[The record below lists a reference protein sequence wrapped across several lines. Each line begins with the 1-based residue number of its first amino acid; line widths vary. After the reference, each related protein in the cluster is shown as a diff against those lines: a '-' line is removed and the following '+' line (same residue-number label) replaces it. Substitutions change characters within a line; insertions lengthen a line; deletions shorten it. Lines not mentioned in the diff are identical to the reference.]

1 VLQTN
6 HHLSINTI
14 NLIGIILLSLFA
26 LLFTTLVVFEEYRD
40 FETEVTHL
48 KARYLQQKKEE
59 IKHQTQKVLQ
69 FISYEYKNYR
79 DSLDQEELQQHILD
93 AVNQLYTDLPA
104 NRYIFIYTIDGYN
117 IFDPNHPEIK
127 GQNMMDVTDPT
138 GIPILPEMIRKAQ
151 NGGGYLAY
159 QWEEPSTKQFAPKIS
174 YTEIFKPWNWLIG
187 TGVYM
192 DELEYLVHEKEE
204 AMKERLI
211 KYVMEILTLS
221 AILFGFAFAGI
232 KIINQIIQDE
242 IMTFSEFFNAAAT
255 RYSVINKRRIRIKEF
270 IPLVDYVN
278 RMVATIHQRN
288 RELMQLNLSLEEKV
302 RQKTAKLQQQKEY
315 SEQLVKAQD
324 AFIKTSIHE
333 INTPLAII
341 MAQIDLLKMHQQES
355 RYIQKIEAAAKMIHT
370 LFGDL
375 SYLLRHQRIQYKKE
389 SIDLESFIHQR
400 IEFFKEIAQANRLSF
415 KLIITKSD
423 KVWLSFEE
431 FTRLVDNNLSNA
443 IKYALPG
450 SEIIVRICDEGDRVQ
465 LSFSNQTKEIAH
477 IEKLFEPFYQES
489 MHESGFGLGLYLVKQ
504 ICQRNHIDVTLQHNE
519 NVVTFTYIISKWN
532 GNENIT
538 A

>member
-1 VLQTN
+1 MLQTN

-315 SEQLVKAQD
+315 
-324 AFIKTSIHE
+324 T
-333 INTPLAII
+333 
-341 MAQIDLLKMHQQES
+341 
-355 RYIQKIEAAAKMIHT
+355 
-370 LFGDL
+370 
-375 SYLLRHQRIQYKKE
+375 
-389 SIDLESFIHQR
+389 
-400 IEFFKEIAQANRLSF
+400 
-415 KLIITKSD
+415 
-423 KVWLSFEE
+423 
-431 FTRLVDNNLSNA
+431 
-443 IKYALPG
+443 
-450 SEIIVRICDEGDRVQ
+450 
-465 LSFSNQTKEIAH
+465 
-477 IEKLFEPFYQES
+477 
-489 MHESGFGLGLYLVKQ
+489 
-504 ICQRNHIDVTLQHNE
+504 
-519 NVVTFTYIISKWN
+519 
-532 GNENIT
+532 
-538 A
+538 

>member
-1 VLQTN
+1 M
-6 HHLSINTI
+6 
-14 NLIGIILLSLFA
+14 FA

-40 FETEVTHL
+40 FETEVTQL

-59 IKHQTQKVLQ
+59 IKNQTQRVLQ
-69 FISYEYKNYR
+69 FIAYEYENYR
-79 DSLDQEELQQHILD
+79 DTLSQEKLQQHILD

-104 NRYIFIYTIDGYN
+104 NRYIFIYTLDGYN
-117 IFDPNHPEIK
+117 VFDPNRPEIK

-159 QWEEPSTKQFAPKIS
+159 QWEEPSTKRFAPKIS
-174 YTEIFKPWNWLIG
+174 YAEIFKPWNWLVG

-192 DELEYLVHEKEE
+192 DELEHLLHEKEE
-204 AMKERLI
+204 AMKDRLI

-278 RMVATIHQRN
+278 RMVETIHQRN
-288 RELMQLNLSLEEKV
+288 RELIQLNLSLEEKV

-315 SEQLVKAQD
+315 SEQLVKAQE

-341 MAQIDLLKMHQQES
+341 MAQIDLLKMHQQEN

-375 SYLLRHQRIQYKKE
+375 SYLLRHQHVQYEKE
-389 SIDLESFIHQR
+389 PINPEPFIRQR
-400 IEFFKEIAQANRLSF
+400 VEFFKEIAQANRLSF
-415 KLIITKSD
+415 ALILTQSD
-423 KVWLSFEE
+423 KIGLSFEE

-443 IKYALPG
+443 IKYALP
-450 SEIIVRICDEGDRVQ
+450 STEIIVRVCDEGDLVR
-465 LSFSNQTKEIAH
+465 LSFSNQAKEITH

-489 MHESGFGLGLYLVKQ
+489 TYENGFGLGLYLVKQ
-504 ICQRNHIDVTLQHNE
+504 ICQQNDIRVTLQHNE
-519 NVVTFTYIISKWN
+519 NVVTFTYMIPKWS
-532 GNENIT
+532 GDEDTT